1 MEGKGDRF
9 FNEVVAACRAKHLR
23 EFMAF
28 QKNWNN
34 EIIVEFFATLCIEER
49 GDTKKNHLITEGRRY
64 EITFEQ
70 FARLFGCG

>member
-49 GDTKKNHLITEGRRY
+49 GDKKKFI
-64 EITFEQ
+64 
-70 FARLFGCG
+70 